1 MSKFGA
7 LFEKALYWLAT
18 MTQRW
23 RYAVAVF
30 YALLTLA
37 AAYYT
42 SGHLGMN
49 TDTRDMLSPELSW
62 RRMDLE
68 YEKEFPVHTNNIIAV
83 IEAGTPDQAADAADL
98 LYGRLQ
104 HEQRH
109 FHTVH
114 YPAGL
119 SLFRESGFLYLETA
133 ELQDLADNLATIQPF
148 LARLTGDQTLR
159 GLLTMVREA
168 VTAIEN
174 GEDID
179 ISGLAHEINLTL
191 LAAQRERPYQVS
203 WQKLMNNDTE
213 AERVYREFIILQ
225 PIMDYSSLFPG
236 REAIDRLRA
245 LAGELQLAAAH
256 NARLRLTGSVV
267 LADEELGSVSRGMGI
282 ATIIALLLVALLLI
296 FGLGSYRMV
305 FATLACLFIGLTLT
319 AAFAALAIGR
329 LNLISVAFAV
339 LVIGLGADYAIHYC
353 LRYRE
358 LRQGGLENAAA
369 LNETSASSG
378 ISLLLCSFTTAISFY
393 AFIPTDY
400 LGVAELG
407 LISGTGMFISL
418 CITLTLLP
426 ALFSIFPYR
435 PGPVDKLRTLP
446 ASLRRLLAA
455 PIRHHRKV
463 TMGALALFPLL
474 IWLAAQSKFD
484 PNTLNMQDPNNESVQ
499 TYQDLLAD
507 NDTTPWTGIVIAEGR
522 ADAKARARDFL
533 DLPLVENTV
542 WLEDFHPADQEE
554 KLAIIE
560 EMSLLLGDLTDES
573 SSAPLSD
580 AQRRE
585 ELTRTFEL
593 LTQTAVTGTEP
604 ELERLRNNLRDYL
617 EYLSVLQEP
626 QRLESLHGLEN
637 SLLQSLPGRVKR
649 LRDSLKADFVT
660 LENLP
665 GELAQRWH
673 NGEDKYLVEIYPRQ
687 NLNDNTAMRS
697 FVEQLQ
703 SREPHVVGSPVLGIE
718 AGDAVVTAFKQAFL
732 YAFIA
737 ITLLLIVLMKFK
749 RDMVVIV
756 GGLIL
761 ASVMT
766 CSLCVLFDIPFNFAN
781 IIALP
786 LLLGI
791 GVDSGIHILHRF
803 HYALPEDGN
812 LLATS
817 SARAIV
823 FSALTTAASF
833 GNLAFSSHRGTA
845 SMGILLT
852 IGLLTMLFCMLFI
865 LPAFCVHAHHNRNSG
880 MPDPGTT
887 G

>member
-1 MSKFGA
+1 MNKFEAILERTITG
-7 LFEKALYWLAT
+7 LAAR
-18 MTQRW
+18 MPRW
-23 RYAVAVF
+23 RYAVVVF
-30 YALLTLA
+30 YVLLTGV

-83 IEAGTPDQAADAADL
+83 IEAGTPDQAADAAEVM
-98 LYGRLQ
+98 YERLQ
-104 HEQRH
+104 HEQRY
-109 FHTVH
+109 FHTVF

-119 SLFRESGFLYLETA
+119 PLFRKSGFLYLETA

-159 GLLTMVREA
+159 GLLTMIREA
-168 VTAIEN
+168 ITAIED

-179 ISGLAHEINLTL
+179 IASLAHEINLTL
-191 LAAQRERPYQVS
+191 LAAQRQRPYQVS
-203 WQKLMNNDTE
+203 WQKLMNHDGETE
-213 AERVYREFIILQ
+213 RIYREFIILQ
-225 PIMDYSSLFPG
+225 PIMDYDSLFPG
-236 REAIDRLRA
+236 REPIARLRA
-245 LAGELQLAAAH
+245 LAGELQFPAAF
-256 NARLRLTGSVV
+256 NATLRLTGSVV
-267 LADEELGSVSRGMGI
+267 LADEEFESVSRGTSI
-282 ATIIALLLVALLLI
+282 ASFVSFLLVALLLI
-296 FGLGSYRMV
+296 IGLGSYRMV
-305 FATLACLFIGLTLT
+305 FATLACLLIDLVLTT
-319 AAFAALAIGR
+319 AFAALAIGN
-329 LNLISVAFAV
+329 LNLISIAFAV
-339 LVIGLGADYAIHYC
+339 LVIGLGADFAIFYC

-358 LRQGGLENAAA
+358 LRLDGLENAPA

-378 ISLLLCSFTTAISFY
+378 VSLLLCACTTAISFY
-393 AFIPTDY
+393 SFMPTDY

-407 LISGTGMFISL
+407 LIAGTGMLISFV
-418 CITLTLLP
+418 ITLTLLP

-435 PGPVDKLRTLP
+435 SGSVDKLRTLP
-446 ASLRRLLAA
+446 ASTRRLLAL
-455 PIRHHRKV
+455 PIRHHRKI
-463 TMGALALFPLL
+463 TLGALMLFPVL
-474 IWLAAQSKFD
+474 IWLTAQSKFD
-484 PNTLNMQDPNNESVQ
+484 PNTLNMQDPDNESVK

-507 NDTTPWTGIVIAEGR
+507 NDTTPWTGIVIAAGQ

-542 WLEDFHPADQEE
+542 WLEDFIPADQDE
-554 KLAIIE
+554 KLAIVE
-560 EMSLLLGDLTDES
+560 EMSLLLGDLADES
-573 SSAPLSD
+573 ASAPLSD

-593 LTQTAVTGTEP
+593 LNRTAITGAEP

-617 EYLSVLQEP
+617 EYLSVLEGPRQT
-626 QRLESLHGLEN
+626 ESLHGLED
-637 SLLQSLPGRVKR
+637 SLLRSLPGRVKR
-649 LRDSLKADFVT
+649 LTDSLDADYIA
-660 LENLP
+660 LDNLP
-665 GELAQRWH
+665 EEISQRWH
-673 NGEDKYLVEIYPRQ
+673 NGEDKYLIEIYPRQ
-687 NLNDNTAMRS
+687 NLNDNAAMRA
-697 FVEQLQ
+697 FVLQLQ
-703 SREPHVVGSPVLGIE
+703 ASEPDVVGSPVLSIE
-718 AGDAVVTAFKQAFL
+718 AGDAVVGAFKQAFL

-737 ITLLLIVLMKFK
+737 IVLLLLFLMKYK
-749 RDMVVIV
+749 RDMVLIV
-756 GGLIL
+756 GGMIL

-766 CSLCVLFDIPFNFAN
+766 CSFCVLLDIPFNFAN

-817 SARAIV
+817 SARAV
-823 FSALTTAASF
+823 VLNTVANAVSF
-833 GNLAFSSHRGTA
+833 GTLAFSSHRGTA
-845 SMGILLT
+845 SMGVLLT

-865 LPAFCVHAHHNRNSG
+865 LPAFCVHAHNNRKS
-880 MPDPGTT
+880 MTPGPETA